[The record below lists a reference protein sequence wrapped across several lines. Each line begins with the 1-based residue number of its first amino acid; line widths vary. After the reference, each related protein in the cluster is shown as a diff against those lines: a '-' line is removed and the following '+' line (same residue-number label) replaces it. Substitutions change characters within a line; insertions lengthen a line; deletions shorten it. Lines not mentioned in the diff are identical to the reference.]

1 LNSIAPYFQED
12 KHPAMKKI
20 TFLLLALSLC
30 LGLQRPLSAQS
41 FEAFDQYLSKEVQEG
56 RLVGVHGMV
65 FQDGQLV
72 YNQTYGL
79 RDRESKDPLRGDE
92 LYFIQSMTKP
102 IVSVALMTLYEEG
115 KFQLDDP
122 VSKYLPEYA
131 NLQVVNDPTQ
141 GITAGTHP
149 APSAMTVRQVLSH
162 TAGMSHGIAPIAY
175 DKELWNGIILNGN
188 LKTLAQRNEA
198 LAKIPL
204 AFDPGS
210 KWNYSFSP
218 DIVGRL
224 VEVLSGKSLDQYL
237 QERIFGPLEMN
248 NSGYNLSE
256 AQKQRVMTVYSYSAD
271 KTLNRSWGQPTPSGN
286 TLFAGVNALFT
297 STADYLRFGEMM
309 LNQGEWNGK
318 RILKPETVALITAD
332 HTTDIQYRLTP
343 KDSYTVLGNGIVT
356 DALGTLNLEPGHGFG
371 LGFAIVQDPKKA
383 NRSKSAKG
391 EYFWSGANSTHFFI
405 NPEKK
410 IVAVFMTQVAS
421 VGSPN
426 PYGFYFGNEMRNSIY
441 KGID

>member
-1 LNSIAPYFQED
+1 
-12 KHPAMKKI
+12 
-20 TFLLLALSLC
+20 
-30 LGLQRPLSAQS
+30 
-41 FEAFDQYLSKEVQEG
+41 
-56 RLVGVHGMV
+56 
-65 FQDGQLV
+65 
-72 YNQTYGL
+72 
-79 RDRESKDPLRGDE
+79 
-92 LYFIQSMTKP
+92 
-102 IVSVALMTLYEEG
+102 
-115 KFQLDDP
+115 
-122 VSKYLPEYA
+122 
-131 NLQVVNDPTQ
+131 
-141 GITAGTHP
+141 
-149 APSAMTVRQVLSH
+149 MTVRQVLSH

-188 LKTLAQRNEA
+188 LKTLAQRTEA

-271 KTLNRSWGQPTPSGN
+271 TTLNRAWGQPTPSGN

>member
-1 LNSIAPYFQED
+1 
-12 KHPAMKKI
+12 MKKI
-20 TFLLLALSLC
+20 NYILVAISLLLAVQLN
-30 LGLQRPLSAQS
+30 LQAQS
-41 FEAFDQYLSKEVQEG
+41 FATFDRYLSNEVKEG

-65 FQDGQLV
+65 FQNGKLV
-72 YNQTYGL
+72 YDQTYGL

-102 IVSVALMTLYEEG
+102 IVSVALMTLYDEG

-131 NLQVVNDPTQ
+131 NLQVVNDPTK
-141 GITAGTHP
+141 GLAAGTHP
-149 APSAMTVRQVLSH
+149 APSAVTIRQVLSH

-175 DKELWNGIILNGN
+175 DKELWNNIILNGN
-188 LKTLAQRNEA
+188 LKTLAQRTEA

-218 DIVGRL
+218 DLVGRL
-224 VEVLSGKSLDQYL
+224 VEVLSGKSLDKFL
-237 QERIFGPLEMN
+237 QERIFAPLEME

-256 AQKQRVMTVYSYSAD
+256 FQKERVMSVYSYSAD
-271 KTLNRSWGQPTPSGN
+271 TTLTRAFAQPTPTGN

-297 STADYLRFGEMM
+297 STADYIRFGEMM

-318 RILKPETVALITAD
+318 RILKPETVALITRD
-332 HTTDIQYRLTP
+332 QTTGIQYRLMP
-343 KDSYTVLGNGIVT
+343 KDSYTPLGNGIVT

-371 LGFAIVQDPKKA
+371 LGFAIVQDPKMA
-383 NRSKSAKG
+383 NRPAAAKG
-391 EYFWSGANSTHFFI
+391 EFFWAGANSTHFFI
-405 NPEKK
+405 NPAKK
-410 IVAVFMTQVAS
+410 VVVVFMTQVAS

-426 PYGFYFGNEMRNSIY
+426 PYGFYFGNELRNAVY
-441 KGID
+441 KDLR